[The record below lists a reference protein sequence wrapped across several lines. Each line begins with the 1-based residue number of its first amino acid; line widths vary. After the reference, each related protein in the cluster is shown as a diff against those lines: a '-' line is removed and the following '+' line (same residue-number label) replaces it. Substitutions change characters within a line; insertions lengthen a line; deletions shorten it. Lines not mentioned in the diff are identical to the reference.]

1 MAPIK
6 TKQGDLNF
14 PHSMSNQDRKDWLYA
29 NLERDTSDTDAARR
43 NVEKFGPYSI
53 IACMGPT
60 TWPESYG
67 QTPFD
72 NTYLLASR
80 TIKGAA

>member
-1 MAPIK
+1 MAK
-6 TKQGDLNF
+6 VTTHF
-14 PHSMSNQDRKDWLYA
+14 PRSMGNQARKDWLYA
-29 NLERDTSDTDAARR
+29 NLERDALDQTAARR
-43 NVEKFGPYSI
+43 NVDKFGPYAI

-60 TWPESYG
+60 TWPETYG

-80 TIKGAA
+80 TIKSGRRIP

>member
-1 MAPIK
+1 MA
-6 TKQGDLNF
+6 TKQTNF
-14 PHSMSNQDRKDWLYA
+14 PRSMSNQQRKDWLYN
-29 NLERDTSDTDAARR
+29 NLERDTLDEGAARR
-43 NVEKFGPYSI
+43 NLDKHGPYAI

-60 TWPESYG
+60 TWPETYG

-80 TIKGAA
+80 TIKSVA

>member
-1 MAPIK
+1 MAQAP
-6 TKQGDLNF
+6 
-14 PHSMSNQDRKDWLYA
+14 MSNTQRKDWLYS
-29 NLERDTSDTDAARR
+29 NLERDTLDEGAARR
-43 NVEKFGPYSI
+43 NLDKFGPYQI
-53 IACMGPT
+53 IAMMGPT